1 MKTATAQPDPKLEA
15 LRQHGTLNPRPQSVT
30 DPLFQDQR
38 QGFFDARDLVQ
49 VKYEMLRRVRVEGA
63 PVQATATAFGFSRM
77 ALYQMGQRFQAE
89 GLAGLLPQPRGPQ
102 QGHKLTDEVVA
113 FLWQLREA
121 EPDLGPLVLQ
131 QRLVDRFGIT
141 VHPRSIQRVLARPRK
156 KP

>member
-1 MKTATAQPDPKLEA
+1 MKNATAQPDPKPES

-30 DPLFQDQR
+30 DPLFQN
-38 QGFFDARDLVQ
+38 QGQDFFDARDLVQ
-49 VKYEMLRRVRVEGA
+49 VKYEMLRRVRVDGA
-63 PVQATATAFGFSRM
+63 PVQATATAFGFSRV
-77 ALYQMGQRFQAE
+77 ALYQIRQRFQAE
-89 GLAGLLPQPRGPQ
+89 GVAGLLPQPRGPQ

-121 EPDLGPLVLQ
+121 EPALGPLALQ

-156 KP
+156 KA

>member
-1 MKTATAQPDPKLEA
+1 MKTVTAQPDPKLEA

-30 DPLFQDQR
+30 DPLFQN

-77 ALYQMGQRFQAE
+77 ALHQIGQRFQAE

-102 QGHKLTDEVVA
+102 QGHKLTDEVLA
-113 FLWQLREA
+113 FLCQLREA
-121 EPDLGPLVLQ
+121 EPDLGPLALQ
-131 QRLVDRFGIT
+131 QRLVERFGIT
-141 VHPRSIQRVLARPRK
+141 VHPRSIQRALARPRK

>member
-1 MKTATAQPDPKLEA
+1 MKTATTQPDPKLEA

-30 DPLFQDQR
+30 DPLFQDQ
-38 QGFFDARDLVQ
+38 GFFDARDLVQ

-63 PVQATATAFGFSRM
+63 PVQVTATAFGFSRM
-77 ALYQMGQRFQAE
+77 ALYQMGQRFQAN

-121 EPDLGPLVLQ
+121 ESDLGPLALQ

-141 VHPRSIQRVLARPRK
+141 VHPRSIQRALARLRK
-156 KP
+156 KR

>member
-1 MKTATAQPDPKLEA
+1 MKNATTPPDPKLES
-15 LRQHGTLNPRPQSVT
+15 LRQHGTLNPRPQRVT
-30 DPLFQDQR
+30 DPLFQDQG
-38 QGFFDARDLVQ
+38 QDFFDARDLVQ

-77 ALYQMGQRFQAE
+77 ALYQIRQRFQIE
-89 GLAGLLPQPRGPQ
+89 GVAGLLPQPRGPQ

-121 EPDLGPLVLQ
+121 EPNLGPLALQ
-131 QRLVDRFGIT
+131 QRLVDRFGLT